1 MRKYAQILN
10 GKVIYIYETKF
21 SKEELATIFSP
32 TTVWVDVTNCE
43 CEIGYVAEF
52 RDGVGLVVVP
62 PKGKKEHTL
71 DELKELKLGE
81 VDAWTASK
89 ITGGFTSS
97 VSGEAVTYDS
107 DKDTQ
112 LTMQGIALN
121 VGTPLFAEKYPN
133 GCPVRGYA
141 EGAETKSIFM
151 LNSEQVLQ
159 WCADLSMHI
168 GNCKQ
173 EGWVKQAEVNACTT
187 KEELDNIKWGGE
199 NSV

>member
-1 MRKYAQILN
+1 MNKYAQVKG
-10 GKVIYIYETKF
+10 GKIIYFYQTDLSIG
-21 SKEELATIFSP
+21 ELTSIFSP
-32 TTVWVDVTNCE
+32 KTFWVDVTDKECGLGWEVSYNSDCE
-43 CEIGYVAEF
+43 MVLTAPTAPTTPTFEQ
-52 RDGVGLVVVP
+52 L
-62 PKGKKEHTL
+62 KSQKLL
-71 DELKELKLGE
+71 D
-81 VDAWTASK
+81 VDSWTASK
-89 ITGGFTSS
+89 ITGGFVSYA
-97 VSGEAVTYDS
+97 SGEAVTYDS

-121 VGTPLFAEKYPN
+121 VGTPLFAEKYPK

-187 KEELDNIKWGGE
+187 KEELDSIKWDEE

>member
-1 MRKYAQILN
+1 MNKYAQVKG
-10 GKVIYIYETKF
+10 GKIIYFYQTDLSIG
-21 SKEELATIFSP
+21 ELTSIFSP
-32 TTVWVDVTNCE
+32 KTFWVDVTDKECGLGWEVSYNSDCE
-43 CEIGYVAEF
+43 MVLTA
-52 RDGVGLVVVP
+52 P
-62 PKGKKEHTL
+62 PAPTTPTFEQ
-71 DELKELKLGE
+71 LKSQKILE
-81 VDAWTASK
+81 VDSWTASK
-89 ITGGFTSS
+89 ITGGFISS
-97 VSGEAVTYDS
+97 ASGEAVTYDS

-121 VGTPLFAEKYPN
+121 VGTPLFATKYPN

-187 KEELDNIKWGGE
+187 KEELEKIVWE
-199 NSV
+199 